1 MAIAAITTVT
11 HTPITVANATT
22 AVAAANA
29 DRKWLLVVNDS
40 DETIY
45 VKIGAAAVMNQGIRI
60 NAAGGSL
67 ELTGGSLNTGAV
79 NGICSSGGKK
89 LLVTEGV

>member
-1 MAIAAITTVT
+1 MAIVAITTVT
-11 HTPITVANATT
+11 HTPVTVGAGTT

-29 DRKWLLVVNDS
+29 DRKWLLLVNNS

-45 VKIGAAAVMNQGIRI
+45 VKLGAAAVAGQGIRI

-67 ELTGGSLNTGAV
+67 ELTGGSLYVGAV
-79 NGICSSGGKK
+79 NGICASGGKVV
-89 LLVTEGV
+89 LVTEGV

>member
-11 HTPITVANATT
+11 HTAPTVGNATT

-29 DRKWLLVVNDS
+29 DRKWLLLVNDS

-60 NAAGGSL
+60 NASGGSL
-67 ELTGGSLNTGAV
+67 ELTGGSINTGAV
-79 NGICSSGGKK
+79 NGICASGGKK
-89 LLVTEGV
+89 MLVTEGV